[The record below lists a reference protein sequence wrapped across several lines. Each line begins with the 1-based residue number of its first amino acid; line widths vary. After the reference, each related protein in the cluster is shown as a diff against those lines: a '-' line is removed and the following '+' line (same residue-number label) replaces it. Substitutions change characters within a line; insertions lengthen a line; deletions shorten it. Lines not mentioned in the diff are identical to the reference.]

1 MVLNFFK
8 FECIWYL
15 FGALEVVKKEK
26 EKSWASP
33 LRPMKPKSTR

>member
-1 MVLNFFK
+1 MVLKVFN

-26 EKSWASP
+26 EKSWAGP